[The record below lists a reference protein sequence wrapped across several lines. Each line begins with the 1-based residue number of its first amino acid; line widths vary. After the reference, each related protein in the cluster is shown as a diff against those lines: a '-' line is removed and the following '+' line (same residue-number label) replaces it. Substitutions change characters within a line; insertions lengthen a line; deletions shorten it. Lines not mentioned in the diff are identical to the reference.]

1 MRRND
6 TTRIGDAGEAE
17 ALRLLTKRGYTGWN
31 LNDRQRNTWTYDLEV
46 NSARG
51 KVLISVK
58 TARAKRDVSLGRPRS
73 LERLADDAFLMI
85 LMPVAKGKEIRLSPG
100 GYHLLIVPG
109 RVARDEALSMHYDYW
124 GEEVAKAAENTVRVK
139 DEVNRPGS
147 RSRAGDV
154 FASWNQRFRDAWHIL
169 PEPSPQTR
177 SVHESTRK
185 PLFSAD
191 AAPQAWEGRE
201 VESLSDA
208 RILPPKTKGN
218 FGAEFA
224 GAKMTPQ
231 EIVRSLEYLRHA
243 GMSEEQVCA
252 MHHFAKRQS
261 YSYLIEYFSEKSFL
275 GSDTNR
281 LFGERLTY
289 VVKQH
294 SLEKRTDFAQLISE
308 ALQWRPLRR

>member
-17 ALRLLTKRGYTGWN
+17 ALRLLIDRGYSGWN
-31 LNDRQRNTWTYDLEV
+31 LNDRQRNTWTYDLEIK
-46 NSARG
+46 SARG

-85 LMPVAKGKEIRLSPG
+85 LMPIAKRKEIRFSPG

-124 GEEVAKAAENTVRVK
+124 GEEIAKAAENTVRVK

-154 FASWNQRFRDAWHIL
+154 FASWSQRFRDAWHIL
-169 PEPSPQTR
+169 PEPSPHKR
-177 SVHESTRK
+177 GVRESTGT
-185 PLFSAD
+185 PPFLAGV
-191 AAPQAWEGRE
+191 APETGEERE
-201 VESLSDA
+201 VASLSEA
-208 RILPPKTKGN
+208 LVLPSNTKGN
-218 FGAEFA
+218 FDAKIGGAT
-224 GAKMTPQ
+224 MTPQ
-231 EIVRSLEYLRHA
+231 EIVRSLEYLQHA

-261 YSYLIEYFSEKSFL
+261 YSHLIEYFSKRNFL

-281 LFGERLTY
+281 HFGERLAY
-289 VVKQH
+289 VAKQH
-294 SLEKRTDFAQLISE
+294 SLEKRTEFAQLISE